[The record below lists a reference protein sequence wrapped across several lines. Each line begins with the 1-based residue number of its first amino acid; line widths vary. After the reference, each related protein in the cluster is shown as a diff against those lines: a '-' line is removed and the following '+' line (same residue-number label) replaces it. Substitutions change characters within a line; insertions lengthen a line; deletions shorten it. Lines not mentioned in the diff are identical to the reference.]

1 MIKCI
6 AMLKRR
12 PDLTREQFIE
22 YYETKHAPLIVS
34 LLPGIVDYRRNFV
47 EAEGAFP
54 AEDGTPIDFDV
65 VTEIWLADRD
75 AHQRFITTATDPE
88 IARIIGEDEAQMCD
102 RTANRMVVVEE
113 HASPIGAQK

>member
-12 PDLTREQFIE
+12 ADLTRDDFIT

-47 EAEGAFP
+47 EADGAFP
-54 AEDGTPIDFDV
+54 AADGTPIDFDV
-65 VTEIWLADRD
+65 VTEIWLADRE
-75 AHQRFITTATDPE
+75 AHARFIARATDPA
-88 IARIIGEDEAQMCD
+88 IAQIIADDEAQMCD
-102 RTANRMVVVEE
+102 RAATRMVVVEE
-113 HASPIGAQK
+113 HTSPIGTAP